1 MFLWRNE
8 SEKQGLLRVDAPYN
22 WQDNL
27 FSVKSRPLLERIR
40 AQEEKDEVMAALEQF
55 RKPRDALLILVSEYV
70 RRCSP
75 RVQELRR
82 ILPPRL
88 SAPELLDSASITVS
102 WGLLLNAFFLLF
114 FLLVFPYFCHSV
126 VCLKPR
132 LELSLGSTLWAALI
146 SSNILLTGWTEK
158 RFSHSLVFVY
168 IWGRDKLNCS
178 K

>member
-1 MFLWRNE
+1 MKN
-8 SEKQGLLRVDAPYN
+8 
-22 WQDNL
+22 
-27 FSVKSRPLLERIR
+27 RPLLERIR
-40 AQEEKDEVMAALEQF
+40 AQEEKDEVMEALEQF

-102 WGLLLNAFFLLF
+102 WGLLLNAFFVF
-114 FLLVFPYFCHSV
+114 VCFLLVFPYFCHSV

-132 LELSLGSTLWAALI
+132 LELSLGSTL
-146 SSNILLTGWTEK
+146 
-158 RFSHSLVFVY
+158 
-168 IWGRDKLNCS
+168 
-178 K
+178 